1 MLAERKREI
10 WMSVTRGAWIQQQS
24 RRSVRSR
31 SGKIEKIVVCES
43 TSLFFSSA
51 VAVMTDSHMSVVMS
65 VYNIDRHYVSQTFFV
80 FYGVQY
86 IIKL

>member
-1 MLAERKREI
+1 
-10 WMSVTRGAWIQQQS
+10 MSVTRGAWIQQQS

-51 VAVMTDSHMSVVMS
+51 VAVMTDSHMSVVLS
-65 VYNIDRHYVSQTFFV
+65 VYNVDRHYVSQTFFV
-80 FYGVQY
+80 LYGTIQY
-86 IIKL
+86 